1 MSAMQTN
8 EILHAPPA
16 APVAG
21 DAAEHPTDLTPSAVP
36 SAEASCTEVLIT
48 EQQVMFSTAA
58 AAASRPENRL
68 VAVLRRV
75 FATSTAE
82 SRAESRL
89 RRQQNLQ
96 RRMYYIEDARMARE
110 MARL

>member
-1 MSAMQTN
+1 MKTT
-8 EILHAPPA
+8 EILNTPPTAPI
-16 APVAG
+16 AG
-21 DAAEHPTDLTPSAVP
+21 DATDHLTTPTPSARS
-36 SAEASCTEVLIT
+36 SAEASSTEVLIT